1 MFDERCL
8 RGELKYIW
16 DYSKKTGFSLQNSLI
31 IFRKEIEVKVV
42 HI

>member
-1 MFDERCL
+1 MFDEKCL
-8 RGELKYIW
+8 RDELQYIW

-31 IFRKEIEVKVV
+31 ILKKEIEVKVV